1 MAMGTPL
8 RESCHPVNA
17 VVDADHWNFLKNTV
31 PVPHVS
37 AAHNIKR
44 VPIGAACRSIRSGPI
59 KIANPD
65 MPRAKEINFSL
76 VRGSP
81 RIILA
86 KTAAQTGMVKAM
98 IAARPAGIWETP

>member
-1 MAMGTPL
+1 MAMGTPAK
-8 RESCHPVNA
+8 ESCHPVNA

-31 PVPHVS
+31 PVPQVN

-44 VPIGAACRSIRSGPI
+44 VPTGAACRSMRSGPI
-59 KIANPD
+59 RIANPD
-65 MPRAKEINFSL
+65 MPRTKAINFSL

-86 KTAAQTGMVKAM
+86 KIAAQTGMVKAM
-98 IAARPAGIWETP
+98 IEARPAGI